1 MTTNIY
7 LARLLAEER
16 EHDFRQYAEARQAH
30 RASLPAREQDGS
42 WLARLFHHHHSDD
55 VTHVTNALA

>member
-16 EHDFRQYAEARQAH
+16 ERDIRQYAEAR
-30 RASLPAREQDGS
+30 RRLRESEPPREHSGS
-42 WLARLFHHHHSDD
+42 WLARLFHRGHAE
-55 VTHVTNALA
+55 VTGATCAPA